1 MQKTREEKADELRM
15 LTDFVT
21 RFAADHTPENGLPQT
36 DLDLWSQIAEMGL
49 IGLALPEASGGA
61 ELGAEGLAAVAQ
73 ALGSVALPVD
83 FACGAALA
91 ANLLCE
97 AQKSNQDVAPLLEA
111 FLTGEVRLGIAGQLV
126 TAAQGIKSSN
136 LPELTGN
143 GLALKKLQVFGAREP
158 EKLLCLVQQ
167 GGGVALCLVSPEKA
181 QFRQL
186 SMIDGRMMSEI
197 TADIAPA
204 DIQVLLSGADA
215 QQRTE
220 TCVADVLIA
229 VAADSLGAMD
239 NLYRQTL
246 DYMRMRKQFG
256 KALGSFQTIQFRLV
270 DMSVALDEAK
280 ALVEAAAEA
289 QDNGAADARAL
300 TLAAWVQTLWS
311 ARHIA
316 QEAVQLHGGIGM
328 TEECAISPLVKR
340 LLVNEHSFG
349 QAEAYMSAY
358 RQLAA

>member
-21 RFAADHTPENGLPQT
+21 RFAADHTPENGLPQN
-36 DLDLWSQIAEMGL
+36 DLDLWPQIAEMGL

-61 ELGAEGLAAVAQ
+61 ELGAEGLTAVAQ

-91 ANLLCE
+91 ASLLCE
-97 AQKSNQDVAPLLEA
+97 AQITNPDVALLLES
-111 FLTGEVRLGIAGQLV
+111 FLAGEMRLGIAGQLA
-126 TAAQGIKSSN
+126 TAAQGIKPAN
-136 LPELTGN
+136 LPELTGT
-143 GLALKKLQVFGAREP
+143 GLTLTKQQVLGAREP

-167 GGGVALCLVSPEKA
+167 GGGVVLCLVSPEKT

-186 SMIDGRMMSEI
+186 SMIDGRMMNEI
-197 TADIAPA
+197 TADSAPA
-204 DIQVLLSGADA
+204 DIQVLLSGADV
-215 QQRTE
+215 QQRIAA
-220 TCVADVLIA
+220 CAADILIA
-229 VAADSLGAMD
+229 AAADSLGAMD

-289 QDNGAADARAL
+289 QDNGAEDARAL

-349 QAEAYMSAY
+349 QAEAYMSVY